1 MPPKYR
7 DKRTERLANRQHV
20 PAFSGFAKQALRK
33 LDRLDAARTRLDL
46 ITPPSNR
53 FEALKGNRQGQFS
66 IRIKDQWRICFE
78 WPDGSSHPFNIEIV
92 DYH

>member
-7 DKRTERLANRQHV
+7 DKKTERFANGERVPSFQFIARQ
-20 PAFSGFAKQALRK
+20 AALR
-33 LDRLDAARTRLDL
+33 LEGLHAATSNTDL

-53 FEALKGNRQGQFS
+53 FEALKGDRAGQYS
-66 IRIKDQWRICFE
+66 IRLNDQYRICFE
-78 WPDGSSHPFNIEIV
+78 WPDGDPEPFNIEIV